1 MYIDLDNFK
10 NINNTYGKKF
20 GDQYLIEISH
30 RLQNIITIDDF
41 LCRMSGDE
49 FLLIFNSLLN
59 NDDANIIANEI
70 QELIK
75 NPFFNR
81 GQIISLTA
89 SIGIA
94 SYPED
99 GYNFDS
105 VMKNADIA
113 MYYAKQNGRDDFHL
127 YNKEINETFFDPLS
141 LISDMRSA
149 IDKNQF
155 HLTYQPKILLSDN
168 SVVGAE
174 ALLRW
179 NHPIHGLISPEIFI
193 PIAEKSGLIIEIG
206 NWVIEQSCIACNNWK
221 RAGFPHIS
229 VAINISTIQFN
240 DKNIVER
247 IKENITNTKVN
258 PENIEFEIT
267 ESLLL
272 HDTSDF
278 RDTLDQI
285 KKLGIKVSIDDFGT
299 GYSNLEYLKTIDVDI
314 LKIDRSFV
322 QNLKNEKHNK
332 NIIKAI
338 VEISNSL
345 NIKVIA
351 EGIETEES
359 VNSLKA
365 IGCQIGQGY
374 FWAKPIIEEKF
385 LAFLSNSKTGIL
397 IEQ

>member
-1 MYIDLDNFK
+1 
-10 NINNTYGKKF
+10 
-20 GDQYLIEISH
+20 
-30 RLQNIITIDDF
+30 
-41 LCRMSGDE
+41 
-49 FLLIFNSLLN
+49 
-59 NDDANIIANEI
+59 
-70 QELIK
+70 
-75 NPFFNR
+75 
-81 GQIISLTA
+81 
-89 SIGIA
+89 
-94 SYPED
+94 
-99 GYNFDS
+99 
-105 VMKNADIA
+105 
-113 MYYAKQNGRDDFHL
+113 
-127 YNKEINETFFDPLS
+127 
-141 LISDMRSA
+141 
-149 IDKNQF
+149 
-155 HLTYQPKILLSDN
+155 
-168 SVVGAE
+168 
-174 ALLRW
+174 
-179 NHPIHGLISPEIFI
+179 
-193 PIAEKSGLIIEIG
+193 
-206 NWVIEQSCIACNNWK
+206 
-221 RAGFPHIS
+221 
-229 VAINISTIQFN
+229 
-240 DKNIVER
+240 
-247 IKENITNTKVN
+247 VN